1 MTDSGHAII
10 VIAVMGLAV
19 LATRIVPVLVF
30 GRGEKVPEFILYL
43 GRVVPYTAMGLLIV
57 YCLRDMPVLEA
68 PHGLPEI
75 IALAVVTGTYLWR
88 RNTIFSVV
96 IGTALYMF
104 LVQSVYTC
112 FSCSRSSDRF
122 TLNGCPGRYG
132 ETD

>member
-1 MTDSGHAII
+1 MTDTRHAMI

-19 LATRIVPVLVF
+19 LATRIVPVLIF

-57 YCLRDMPVLEA
+57 YCLRDVPVLDS

-75 IALAVVTGTYLWR
+75 ISLAVVTLSYLWK
-88 RNTIFSVV
+88 RNSILSVV

-104 LVQSVYTC
+104 LVQSV
-112 FSCSRSSDRF
+112 F
-122 TLNGCPGRYG
+122 
-132 ETD
+132 

>member
-1 MTDSGHAII
+1 MADTRHAMI

-19 LATRIVPVLVF
+19 LATRILPVLIF

-57 YCLRDMPVLEA
+57 YCLRDMPLLDS
-68 PHGLPEI
+68 PHGLPEAL
-75 IALAVVTGTYLWR
+75 ALAVVTGTYLWK

-104 LVQSVYTC
+104 VVQSV
-112 FSCSRSSDRF
+112 F
-122 TLNGCPGRYG
+122 
-132 ETD
+132 